1 MEHTSTFAVVP
12 WSTGTT
18 FSPPP
23 TACSPM
29 CPMWFCSGNTISTRT
44 VTAMATKTYAMQDHR
59 LWVINQMS
67 PYFPML
73 SAKWSSSFHWSCV
86 ILKWWCWSEFITY
99 WSWYQWMVS
108 LLCANWFR
116 SVKKTKQLFQ
126 ILVEK
131 VIQHESYKKSP
142 WQTSNDIALLRLA
155 SPAKLAPNV
164 IPVCL
169 PIKKDQVQVC
179 ILKRGNFS
187 ARQLQYYVSLPSYWT
202 GRPGLFVGGAEPS
215 RGNQRH
221 AEVRNSCGIWAH
233 VEQQIWSGGTS
244 YGRCINVKLAPVAR
258 GSREEGFTQPL
269 REKFALLSIVKHF
282 CSRLRMR
289 APQNCCTLKFLWT
302 RHARM
307 CTTNCT
313 WRTTAA
319 AFRNGQPSSTRK
331 CRDAKMSPAML
342 LFQPNER
349 ERICLYFDHSDVKS
363 HMYIGH
369 WRVTFEFGSKFCAG
383 ENSADS
389 CNGDSGGPLVAR
401 WATSLISKEVSGTN
415 FPVFVWIHDV
425 NKKLTS

>member
-1 MEHTSTFAVVP
+1 MKRVIFQLVN
-12 WSTGTT
+12 
-18 FSPPP
+18 
-23 TACSPM
+23 C
-29 CPMWFCSGNTISTRT
+29 NT
-44 VTAMATKTYAMQDHR
+44 
-59 LWVINQMS
+59 N
-67 PYFPML
+67 
-73 SAKWSSSFHWSCV
+73 
-86 ILKWWCWSEFITY
+86 
-99 WSWYQWMVS
+99 
-108 LLCANWFR
+108 
-116 SVKKTKQLFQ
+116 
-126 ILVEK
+126 
-131 VIQHESYKKSP
+131 
-142 WQTSNDIALLRLA
+142 
-155 SPAKLAPNV
+155 
-164 IPVCL
+164 
-169 PIKKDQVQVC
+169 
-179 ILKRGNFS
+179 
-187 ARQLQYYVSLPSYWT
+187 VSLPSYWT

-342 LFQPNER
+342 LLQPNER
-349 ERICLYFDHSDVKS
+349 EDMFIFWPFWCEKS
-363 HMYIGH
+363 HVHRSLESDI
-369 WRVTFEFGSKFCAG
+369 WNWIKVLR
-383 ENSADS
+383 
-389 CNGDSGGPLVAR
+389 R
-401 WATSLISKEVSGTN
+401 WE
-415 FPVFVWIHDV
+415 
-425 NKKLTS
+425 